1 MTGEER
7 GIETI
12 FCERNDLIGQFI
24 HLLLLF
30 FFSFWVSNP
39 QRTSSFFLFFL
50 CLLMPSSIVCVFFW
64 SRSLRLTLE
73 VTSSIACG
81 GLIPMLTPFW
91 LTRKDLWLRMAFK
104 QMQGPVSLLLEF
116 MEPYLTSSS
125 PPFKLNPGCCVDKAG
140 AKGIG
145 SGVSG
150 EPRQED
156 QVHD

>member
-30 FFSFWVSNP
+30 FSPFGF
-39 QRTSSFFLFFL
+39 QTLRELLLFFI
-50 CLLMPSSIVCVFFW
+50 LLMSSYAFFYCVCDFW

-73 VTSSIACG
+73 GTSSIACG